1 MIFFRFEIMGA
12 KLRRI
17 VDSVVH
23 YTENNVYLAE
33 YFVYY
38 TEKVCTNRI
47 KCDGIREK
55 CVPLQA
61 NFKTSAQ

>member
-1 MIFFRFEIMGA
+1 MIFFRFEIIGA

-23 YTENNVYLAE
+23 YTENNVYHTE

-38 TEKVCTNRI
+38 TEKVCTNGK
-47 KCDGIREK
+47 KCDGIRK
-55 CVPLQA
+55 
-61 NFKTSAQ
+61 K